1 MEEGGGSVNM
11 EYFPP
16 ASLSE
21 ALSLLKKWRGKARI
35 VAGCTNM
42 IPDMRSKAVK
52 AEALIDV
59 SHLKNLSFIK
69 EEKKRIRIGGLT
81 PIADL
86 ASSKMIQKYAPIL
99 SEAARQL
106 GNPLVRNRATIGG
119 NLADASPAADTA
131 VPLLVLEATV
141 VTDRERERNRQI
153 PIDRLFVGPNKT
165 ILKSDEMI
173 KEVTFSK
180 PDAGEKC
187 AYAKLGLRN
196 AMAISLVSV
205 AVLLQIEGGECKKA
219 RIGLGAVA
227 SKPMRAYRT
236 EDMLIGGKITESLMR
251 NCCQN
256 VEREISPISDV
267 RASAEYRRSMAS
279 VLFRRLIQQ
288 LISEGTR

>member
-1 MEEGGGSVNM
+1 M
-11 EYFPP
+11 EYFVP
-16 ASLSE
+16 ATLSE
-21 ALSLLKKWRGKARI
+21 ALSLLKKWRGKAQV

-52 AEALIDV
+52 AEGLIDV

-69 EEKKRIRIGGLT
+69 EEKTRIRIGALT
-81 PIADL
+81 TISDMAF
-86 ASSKMIQKYAPIL
+86 SKTINKYAPIL
-99 SEAARQL
+99 SEAAREL
-106 GNPLVRNRATIGG
+106 GNPLLRNRATIGG

-141 VTDRERERNRQI
+141 VTDREGEKGRQI

-173 KEVTFSK
+173 KEVMFFK
-180 PDAGEKC
+180 PDLGEKC

-196 AMAISLVSV
+196 AMAISLVSI
-205 AVLLQIEGGECKKA
+205 AVLLKVEEGQCMKA

-227 SKPMRAYRT
+227 PTPIRAHRI
-236 EDMLIGGKITESLMR
+236 EDMLIGGKITESLIR
-251 NCCQN
+251 ACCQK
-256 VEREISPISDV
+256 VEREIDPITDV

-279 VLFRRLIQQ
+279 VLLRRLIQR
-288 LISEGTR
+288 LLSEGTR

>member
-1 MEEGGGSVNM
+1 M
-11 EYFPP
+11 EYFAP
-16 ASLSE
+16 ATLSE
-21 ALSLLKKWRGKARI
+21 ALSLLKKWTGKARI
-35 VAGCTNM
+35 VAGCTNT

-59 SHLKNLSFIK
+59 SHLRNLSFIK
-69 EEKKRIRIGGLT
+69 EEKKRIRIGALTTISGLT
-81 PIADL
+81 FSRTIN
-86 ASSKMIQKYAPIL
+86 KYVPIL
-99 SEAARQL
+99 SEAARQF

-141 VTDRERERNRQI
+141 VTDREREKNRQI

-180 PDAGEKC
+180 PDLGEKC

-227 SKPMRAYRT
+227 PKPIRAYRT
-236 EDMLIGGKITESLMR
+236 EDMLIGEKITESLMR
-251 NCCQN
+251 DCCQS

-267 RASAEYRRSMAS
+267 RASAEYRRSMVS
-279 VLFRRLIQQ
+279 LLLRRLIQQ
-288 LISEGTR
+288 IVSEGNR